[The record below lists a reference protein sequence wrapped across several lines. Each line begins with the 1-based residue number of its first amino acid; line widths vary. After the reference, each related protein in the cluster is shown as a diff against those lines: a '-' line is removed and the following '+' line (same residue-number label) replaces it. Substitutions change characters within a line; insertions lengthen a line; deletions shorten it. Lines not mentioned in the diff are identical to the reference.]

1 MDATIKEAVEQER
14 ERILSEL
21 MEFNNMGVV
30 HIATFKMKEIIMG
43 PSEPVNLLASS
54 GCGCGGNCGCS

>member
-14 ERILSEL
+14 ERILAEL
-21 MEFNNMGVV
+21 MKYNNMGVV
-30 HIATFKMKEIIMG
+30 HIAAFKMKEIIMG